1 MYMYVT
7 HTCFVI
13 INYCSSGFGVVSS
26 EDDVV
31 TDDKGN
37 KRKINCGTEKGK
49 HKSKNHRTAGTCI
62 TIKTPNFNKAHVAK
76 GYIFNKYQSYSNR
89 AAIPFKQINNME
101 TYYRYILINCMK
113 AIHANVAR

>member
-1 MYMYVT
+1 MYRRQREQT
-7 HTCFVI
+7 Q
-13 INYCSSGFGVVSS
+13 
-26 EDDVV
+26 
-31 TDDKGN
+31 N
-37 KRKINCGTEKGK
+37 KLWDRERKTQ
-49 HKSKNHRTAGTCI
+49 SKNHRTAGTCI

>member
-1 MYMYVT
+1 MYV
-7 HTCFVI
+7 FIQIV
-13 INYCSSGFGVVSS
+13 SSGFGEESS
-26 EDDVV
+26 EDNVV
-31 TDDKGN
+31 KDDGGGQ
-37 KRKINCGTEKGK
+37 RKIKCGTEKGK